1 MINYSPVIVTC
12 MLCTISYVAMAKDR
26 EHWKVETKE
35 KEAKIY
41 ALVLG
46 ILTIAASAFLCNRYA
61 EYGIFHNLKRVSL
74 LTIMWP
80 IAYIDFKTYRI
91 PNIFI
96 VLGVIYRG
104 ILLGFEL
111 LSRSSNLRM
120 VVTSEGIAAIAM
132 FAATALCAVCI
143 KNSIGAGDIKL
154 FVLMGLM
161 LGTEGIWN
169 AVFLALIVSFIIAAV
184 LLLTKRKGRK
194 DFIPFGPAIAIGTYL
209 SILLTGV

>member
-12 MLCTISYVAMAKDR
+12 MLCIISYVAMAKDR
-26 EHWKVETKE
+26 EHWEVETKE

-143 KNSIGAGDIKL
+143 KNSIGSGDIKL